1 MSLSLSRRRVG
12 LIMRWERG
20 KSIGLRLS
28 GSVVSVMLE
37 RLRMLGVR
45 RGMLGIIRRGEIT
58 CCCCCGVGGIGRIE
72 SDKCCTSEEGGL
84 VR

>member
-1 MSLSLSRRRVG
+1 MTLSLSRRRVG

-28 GSVVSVMLE
+28 GSVVSVRLE
-37 RLRMLGVR
+37 LRMLGVR

-58 CCCCCGVGGIGRIE
+58 CCCCGGVGGIGRIE

>member
-1 MSLSLSRRRVG
+1 MTLSLSRRRVG

>member
-1 MSLSLSRRRVG
+1 MSLRLSRREVG

-20 KSIGLRLS
+20 KSIWLRLRR
-28 GSVVSVMLE
+28 SVVSVRLE
-37 RLRMLGVR
+37 LRMLGVR
-45 RGMLGIIRRGEIT
+45 RGMLGIIRTGEIT
-58 CCCCCGVGGIGRIE
+58 CCCCGGVGGIGRIE

>member
-28 GSVVSVMLE
+28 GSVVSVRLE
-37 RLRMLGVR
+37 LRMLGVR
-45 RGMLGIIRRGEIT
+45 GGMLGIIRTGEIT
-58 CCCCCGVGGIGRIE
+58 CCCCGGVGGIGRIE

>member
-20 KSIGLRLS
+20 KSIGLRLG
-28 GSVVSVMLE
+28 GSVVSVRLE
-37 RLRMLGVR
+37 LRMLGVR
-45 RGMLGIIRRGEIT
+45 RGLLGISRRGEIT